1 MNAPATQDALPVSA
15 IALQRPTFSLAPQN
29 LTEAMK
35 FAEMMSASEL
45 VPKNFR
51 GKPGDVLIAVEM
63 GREVGLSPM
72 AAIQNIGVINGK
84 PGLYGD
90 AGKAILLAGGC
101 IIEEDDIEI
110 IKQTGRARCKVT
122 RKGRPPVER
131 TYSTDNA
138 KTAGLWNKEGP
149 WRTNPERQ
157 MAWRAFWFAA
167 RDAAAD
173 LLKGI
178 GGAEEL
184 VDYTPIERD
193 ITPGTTSL
201 PPAAPEC
208 WSADKFAATIEK
220 QGKMVTAGTK
230 TAADLLAWMRT
241 KAPLTAEQEAAV
253 LALKPAPIEG
263 EVPSPEDESEFG
275 VMSQAEMDAARAK
288 EMKEAA

>member
-1 MNAPATQDALPVSA
+1 MNAPESTQEQVSMPALA
-15 IALQRPTFSLAPQN
+15 MQRPTFSLAPQN

-35 FAEMMSASEL
+35 FAEMMSSSEL

-110 IKQTGRARCKVT
+110 IKNTGRARCRVT

-131 TYSTDNA
+131 TYSTENA
-138 KTAGLWNKEGP
+138 RTAGLLNKDGP
-149 WRTNPERQ
+149 WKTNPERQ

-184 VDYTPIERD
+184 GDYTPIERD
-193 ITPGTTSL
+193 ITPGNTTASL
-201 PPAAPEC
+201 PPAAPIT
-208 WSADKFAATIEK
+208 WTQSAFDAAIK
-220 QGKMVTAGTK
+220 QHAPAIASGARTT
-230 TAADLLAWMRT
+230 DQLLT
-241 KAPLTAEQEAAV
+241 YLNKKAPLSDAQTAV
-253 LALKPAPIEG
+253 VKALKPAPIEG
-263 EVPSPEDESEFG
+263 T
-275 VMSQAEMDAARAK
+275 VMTEAEIAEAHKR
-288 EMKEAA
+288 ELEEAAA

>member
-1 MNAPATQDALPVSA
+1 MTA
-15 IALQRPTFSLAPQN
+15 IAMQRPTFSLAPQN

-35 FAEMMSASEL
+35 FAEMMSSSEL

-110 IKQTGRARCKVT
+110 IKKTGRARCKVT

-131 TYSTDNA
+131 TYSIDNA
-138 KTAGLWNKEGP
+138 KTAGLFGKEGP

-193 ITPGTTSL
+193 ITPASASL
-201 PPAAPEC
+201 PPAAPET
-208 WSADKFAATIEK
+208 WPAEKFSAAIEK
-220 QGKMVTAGTK
+220 HGPMVKAGTK
-230 TAADLLAWMRT
+230 TADDLIAWLRA
-241 KAPLTAEQEAAV
+241 KAPITAAQEAAV
-253 LALKPAPIEG
+253 MALQPAAPIEG
-263 EVPSPEDESEFG
+263 EVMTDEEIAAAKQRE
-275 VMSQAEMDAARAK
+275 MEEAQA
-288 EMKEAA
+288 

>member
-1 MNAPATQDALPVSA
+1 MSATAEIVEMPSQKQGLSVVA
-15 IALQRPTFSLAPQN
+15 QRPSFSLAPQN

-35 FAEMMSASEL
+35 FAEMMAASEL

-51 GKPGDVLIAVEM
+51 SKPGDVLIAVEM

-110 IKQTGRARCKVT
+110 IKATGRARCKVT

-131 TYSTDNA
+131 TYSLDNA
-138 KTAGLWNKEGP
+138 RTAGLWGKEGP
-149 WRTNPERQ
+149 WKTNPERQ

-184 VDYTPIERD
+184 VDYTPVEREPD
-193 ITPGTTSL
+193 RKSGQQVAESVRPGV
-201 PPAAPEC
+201 
-208 WSADKFAATIEK
+208 TIE
-220 QGKMVTAGTK
+220 QSPELNEARNRLI
-230 TAADLLAWMRT
+230 ADLELIASESGLNAYADSWQ
-241 KAPLTAEQEAAV
+241 KLTAEQRKMIGADEHARLKALAA
-253 LALKPAPIEG
+253 
-263 EVPSPEDESEFG
+263 PSEDGGDE
-275 VMSQAEMDAARAK
+275 
-288 EMKEAA
+288 

>member
-1 MNAPATQDALPVSA
+1 MNQKTAELEVVDIAPVVQ
-15 IALQRPTFSLAPQN
+15 IRQQQTFSLAPRD

-35 FAEMMSASEL
+35 FAEMMASSEL

-51 GKPGDVLIAVEM
+51 GKPGDVLIAVQM
-63 GREVGLSPM
+63 GCEVGLSPM

-110 IKQTGRARCKVT
+110 IKKTGRACCKIT
-122 RKGRPPVER
+122 RKGRPSVER
-131 TYSTDNA
+131 TYTIDNA
-138 KTAGLWNKEGP
+138 KTAGLWGKEGP

-173 LLKGI
+173 MLKGI

-184 VDYTPIERD
+184 VDYSPIERD
-193 ITPGTTSL
+193 VTPTRQAL
-201 PPAAPEC
+201 PDLPAYSDERFRKNLPA
-208 WSADKFAATIEK
+208 WRDMIASGKKSADQIIATVETKGKLTDDQKASIRAPAKTEAQADGDGVMTDDEVAAIHARE
-220 QGKMVTAGTK
+220 MA
-230 TAADLLAWMRT
+230 
-241 KAPLTAEQEAAV
+241 EAAQ
-253 LALKPAPIEG
+253 G
-263 EVPSPEDESEFG
+263 
-275 VMSQAEMDAARAK
+275 
-288 EMKEAA
+288 

>member
-1 MNAPATQDALPVSA
+1 MNAPETTQEHVAMPALA
-15 IALQRPTFSLAPQN
+15 MQRPTFSLAPQN

-110 IKQTGRARCKVT
+110 IKNTGRARCRVT

-131 TYSTDNA
+131 TYSTENA
-138 KTAGLWNKEGP
+138 RTAGLLNKDGP

-184 VDYTPIERD
+184 GDYTPIERD
-193 ITPGTTSL
+193 ITPINPSL
-201 PPAAPEC
+201 PTEPKAIDAWP
-208 WSADKFAATIEK
+208 ADKFSQMLEKHGQTIK
-220 QGKMVTAGTK
+220 AGTK
-230 TAADLLAWMRT
+230 TAADLIKWFEA
-241 KAPLTAEQEAAV
+241 KAPLTPEQVAAV
-253 LALKPAPIEG
+253 NALTPKPIEG
-263 EVPSPEDESEFG
+263 D
-275 VMSQAEMDAARAK
+275 VMTAEEIAAARAR
-288 EMKEAA
+288 ELAESQGVPA

>member
-1 MNAPATQDALPVSA
+1 MNSPEITQEATTLPV
-15 IALQRPTFSLAPQN
+15 IAVQRQTFSLAPQN

-45 VPKNFR
+45 VPKTFR

-101 IIEEDDIEI
+101 IIEEDDIDL
-110 IKQTGRARCKVT
+110 IKKTGRARCKVT

-131 TYSTDNA
+131 TYSLDNA

-184 VDYTPIERD
+184 ADYVPIERNIMPKPELAD
-193 ITPGTTSL
+193 L
-201 PPAAPEC
+201 PPYPEE
-208 WSADKFAATIEK
+208 SF
-220 QGKMVTAGTK
+220 QKMLKKWTDVGTK
-230 TAADLLAWMRT
+230 TADEFIATLGT
-241 KAPLTAEQEAAV
+241 KGILSPEQIAAV
-253 LALKPAPIEG
+253 RTVNKPLVG
-263 EVPSPEDESEFG
+263 EVLAPEDESIYG

-288 EMKEAA
+288 EKRETF

>member
-1 MNAPATQDALPVSA
+1 MNAPEVTQEAAAMPALA
-15 IALQRPTFSLAPQN
+15 MQRPTFSLAPQN

-35 FAEMMSASEL
+35 FAEMMSSSEL

-110 IKQTGRARCKVT
+110 IKTTGRARCKVT

-131 TYSTDNA
+131 TYSLDNA
-138 KTAGLWNKEGP
+138 RTAGLWNKEGP

-193 ITPGTTSL
+193 ITPGVASL
-201 PPAAPEC
+201 PPAIPPYPEEAFQRVLAK
-208 WSADKFAATIEK
+208 WRES
-220 QGKMVTAGTK
+220 GTK
-230 TAADLLAWMRT
+230 TPAEFAAMLSTKGQLSEAQLAEINKP
-241 KAPLTAEQEAAV
+241 KAAPIDGDVMTAEEIEAAHQR
-253 LALKPAPIEG
+253 EM
-263 EVPSPEDESEFG
+263 EES
-275 VMSQAEMDAARAK
+275 A
-288 EMKEAA
+288 

>member
-1 MNAPATQDALPVSA
+1 MSA

-35 FAEMMSASEL
+35 FAEMMSSSEL

-110 IKQTGRARCKVT
+110 IKKTGRARCKVT

-131 TYSTDNA
+131 TYSLDNA

-193 ITPGTTSL
+193 ITPGATSL

-208 WSADKFAATIEK
+208 WPADKFAATIEK
-220 QGKMVTAGTK
+220 QGKLVTEGTK

-253 LALKPAPIEG
+253 LALKPAAPIEG
-263 EVPSPEDESEFG
+263 EV
-275 VMSQAEMDAARAK
+275 MSAEEIETARAK
-288 EMKEAA
+288 ELEEAQQ